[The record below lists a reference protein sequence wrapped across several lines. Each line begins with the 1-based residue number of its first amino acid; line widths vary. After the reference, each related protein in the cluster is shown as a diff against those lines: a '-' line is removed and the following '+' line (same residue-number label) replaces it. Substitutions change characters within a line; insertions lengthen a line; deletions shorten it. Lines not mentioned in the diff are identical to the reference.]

1 MADGRGALI
10 LNEVLPTEV
19 RETLERDAE
28 KQDITLND
36 AATAILSKAFEVE
49 VELSGRPYRSMAD
62 QFKLRVPETLHWK
75 IRMSA
80 ALAGHTVRGTV
91 LATIAKHYGL
101 EAITPTRRP
110 RARST

>member
-10 LNEVLPTEV
+10 LNEVLPEDV
-19 RETLERDAE
+19 RTALDRDAQR
-28 KQDITLND
+28 QDVTLND
-36 AATAILSKAFEVE
+36 VATAILAKQFEVE
-49 VELSGRPYRSMAD
+49 CVPSGRQYRPMAD

-91 LATIAKHYGL
+91 LATIAEHYKL
-101 EAITPTRRP
+101 KAITPTRRP
-110 RARST
+110 RRQTA